1 MKNSLREHVAAALGD
16 SFDIGDEL
24 GRGGMSVVYRAL
36 DLRLMRQVAIKVL
49 PPEFAWDAGLR
60 ERFRREAQTAAQL
73 NHPHIVPIFS
83 VDERD
88 DIVYFVMAECDGE
101 SLGARLARTT
111 RAPLVEVRR
120 ILAEVADALAYAHGK
135 GVVHR
140 DIKPDNILI
149 EKSSGRALVTDFG
162 IARAAE
168 GGARLTIT
176 GVAIGT
182 PAYMSPEQAMGE
194 SELDAR
200 SDIYSW
206 GAVAYRM
213 LCGVTPFSATN
224 TPSLLLK
231 HVSEELVPIAARRG
245 DAPPRLARIVERAL
259 MKKAESRWQSA
270 QELHA
275 ALCANDVLDR
285 DDGAR
290 VGSRP
295 LSERPQ
301 ASRGGERWVRPS
313 PAALRRNTPAPSA
326 APYPAAPFSGVPR
339 DAHPGA
345 EWFDASQRELMKE
358 VSVRIRRLRLIAPL
372 AAALTLSLL
381 GILFAFA
388 VEPNAEE
395 EAIGTFLLALPPT
408 AISWWAVLSLR
419 RWLRSRGIG
428 LMRALRAKKHVTFSL
443 HGTRQLA
450 SEGVAVPAEVL
461 RGPIGHVLWQ
471 AARDR
476 DAVEKVVSGLS
487 AADRKQLPDVLPT
500 VRALIDRIVSLAPS
514 LHDLDRDVKME
525 DLALLEQRI
534 AKAESDNARGAG
546 SERTV
551 QLLKRQHAAV
561 LDLVSRRDIL
571 QAQIESA
578 AILLQN
584 IKLDLRRVGAGG
596 MSVSI
601 GDVNNATQEARALSR
616 EIGHVLSAAEDVRR
630 M

>member
-1 MKNSLREHVAAALGD
+1 
-16 SFDIGDEL
+16 
-24 GRGGMSVVYRAL
+24 
-36 DLRLMRQVAIKVL
+36 
-49 PPEFAWDAGLR
+49 
-60 ERFRREAQTAAQL
+60 
-73 NHPHIVPIFS
+73 
-83 VDERD
+83 
-88 DIVYFVMAECDGE
+88 
-101 SLGARLARTT
+101 
-111 RAPLVEVRR
+111 
-120 ILAEVADALAYAHGK
+120 
-135 GVVHR
+135 
-140 DIKPDNILI
+140 
-149 EKSSGRALVTDFG
+149 
-162 IARAAE
+162 
-168 GGARLTIT
+168 
-176 GVAIGT
+176 
-182 PAYMSPEQAMGE
+182 
-194 SELDAR
+194 
-200 SDIYSW
+200 
-206 GAVAYRM
+206 
-213 LCGVTPFSATN
+213 
-224 TPSLLLK
+224 
-231 HVSEELVPIAARRG
+231 
-245 DAPPRLARIVERAL
+245 
-259 MKKAESRWQSA
+259 
-270 QELHA
+270 
-275 ALCANDVLDR
+275 
-285 DDGAR
+285 
-290 VGSRP
+290 
-295 LSERPQ
+295 
-301 ASRGGERWVRPS
+301 
-313 PAALRRNTPAPSA
+313 
-326 APYPAAPFSGVPR
+326 VPR

-428 LMRALRAKKHVTFSL
+428 LLRALRAKKHVTFSL

-461 RGPIGHVLWQ
+461 RGPIGHVVWQ

-561 LDLVSRRDIL
+561 LDLVGRRDIL